1 MIRKGS
7 ALRGESAPCGK
18 PSCLL
23 LRTALVLVWVLAL
36 GTSSVF
42 AELPAAKL
50 QRILDGTVDGERV
63 SGVTVCVVSA
73 GERWTGAAGDLAVD
87 RPYYIASTTKLY
99 TTAIVVRLVEQGRL
113 GLDDPLGGL
122 LPDSLLAGL
131 HVYKGVE
138 YSRDITVRQLLSQ
151 TSGLPDYFSQA
162 PKGGT
167 SLEEELLA
175 GHDRGW
181 SAEEAVAMSRAI
193 PPHFAPGTPGK
204 AYYSDTNYQLL
215 GRVIEH
221 VTGRTY
227 AQALDEQVL
236 QPLGLNR
243 TWLQG
248 ETPPEGAHPPAAL
261 RYRKQDR
268 VLPQAMASFG
278 PDGGIVSTAEESMV
292 FLRSFFGGGLFPTAR
307 LAELQHWNRIFTPFR
322 YGTGL
327 MRFEVPRL
335 FSPFK
340 RFPPLI
346 GHSGLSGAFAFYSPE
361 KGIFLTGTVNRVDT
375 PSTSFKLMLKMIQA
389 LD

>member
-1 MIRKGS
+1 MTARTDS
-7 ALRGESAPCGK
+7 CG
-18 PSCLL
+18 
-23 LRTALVLVWVLAL
+23 RTRWWLPGPAQVLVWVLAL
-36 GTSSVF
+36 GTSSAF
-42 AELPAAKL
+42 AELPATKL
-50 QRILDGTVDGERV
+50 QRILDGTVDGKRV
-63 SGVTVCVVSA
+63 RGVTASVVSA
-73 GERWTGAAGDLAVD
+73 GEHWTGASGELAEGE
-87 RPYYIASTTKLY
+87 PYYIASTTKLY

-113 GLDDPLGGL
+113 TLDTPLGGL

-181 SAEEAVAMSRAI
+181 SAEEAVAMSRGI
-193 PPHFAPGTPGK
+193 PPHFAPGTPGR

-215 GRVIEH
+215 GRVIER

-236 QPLGLNR
+236 QPLGLEH

-248 ETPPEGAHPPAAL
+248 ETPPEGAQPPAAL
-261 RYRKQDR
+261 CYRQQDLH
-268 VLPQAMASFG
+268 LPQAMASFG
-278 PDGGIVSTAEESMV
+278 PDGGIVSTADESMI
-292 FLRSFFGGGLFPTAR
+292 FLRAFFGGGLFTTAR

-340 RFPPLI
+340 RFPVLI

-361 KGIFLTGTVNRVDT
+361 KGIFLTGTVNRIDS
-375 PSTSFKLMLKMIQA
+375 PSTSFKLMLKLIQA
-389 LD
+389 LDREGGA